1 MMCPRNEENTV
12 GQLYL
17 RNKLIENE
25 SRFVRQG
32 GKRKEKWMKVV
43 KRSKL
48 PVINTK
54 DVMYNMINVTNTSVY
69 YM

>member
-1 MMCPRNEENTV
+1 
-12 GQLYL
+12 
-17 RNKLIENE
+17 
-25 SRFVRQG
+25 
-32 GKRKEKWMKVV
+32 MKVV

-54 DVMYNMINVTNTSVY
+54 DVMYNMINITNTSVY